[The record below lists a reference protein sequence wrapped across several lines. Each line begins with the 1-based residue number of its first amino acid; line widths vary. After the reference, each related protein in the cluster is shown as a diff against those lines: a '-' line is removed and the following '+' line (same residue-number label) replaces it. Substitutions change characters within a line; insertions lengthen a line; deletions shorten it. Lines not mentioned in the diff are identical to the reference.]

1 VDRGEFNST
10 LSEVD
15 AALKQFQSR
24 SAFWEW
30 RFRMLKARILVSRS
44 QAEDALSV
52 LQPEPP
58 PALASTEIPEQ
69 RLLYRGIAHRY
80 VQQFAEAE
88 QDLETARKLA
98 EPLGSFYTCQ
108 FLIADAALSVEE
120 SKDDRAEADYRAAL
134 SLARR
139 DRLLRLESAALADWG
154 RLATKQR
161 HFDESLDLSGAA
173 LKLAQS
179 LDLRGNIATILGN
192 LGWSYAELGDFEA
205 SRDYFK
211 QSAEASARSGMSG
224 YSAYW
229 FTGLANAYMALGE
242 YSAAEELSQDTLKKA
257 QKLGDAETSV
267 LCLNILAD
275 TMLRTNR
282 LPDAERYNRQAQTI
296 EAAAK
301 DSSAVLDTVTL
312 AAEIA
317 AANGRSSVAEELF
330 GSILADSSSE
340 PQLRWKAEAGIAQ
353 VRDAKG
359 QFAEAERH
367 YLRAINIIEK
377 ARRSIHHDELRLS
390 FLSSGIAVYGD
401 YIDFLIRRDRPGDAL
416 EQAELSRARTL
427 EEGLSSNEQTLPAR
441 VAPQP
446 EPRHL
451 AQRLKATLLFY
462 WLGEHRSYLW
472 AVTPSRTTHFYL
484 PAAAQID
491 PLVQSYREA
500 LLGPRDP
507 LETANPDGRR
517 LYELLVQPA
526 AKLIPKGNRVI
537 LLPDGSLYA
546 LNFETLIVPQPK
558 PHFWIEDV
566 SLASASSLT
575 MLASASARP
584 APKEKNLFLV
594 GDTLSPNAD
603 FPALPQAHA
612 EMQNIERY
620 FPAQRREILSGSE
633 ATPAAYLSSK
643 PGQFAFLHFVT
654 HGTASRAQPLESA
667 VILSQD
673 KNDDSYK
680 LYARD
685 IVKSRLSAYL
695 VTISAC
701 NGAGTRAYSGEGL
714 VGLSWA
720 FLRAGAH
727 NVIGA
732 LWEVSDASTP
742 QLMDKL
748 YDGLSHGE
756 DPASALRAAKLSL
769 LHSDSVFRKPYY
781 WAPFQLY
788 AGS

>member
-1 VDRGEFNST
+1 
-10 LSEVD
+10 
-15 AALKQFQSR
+15 
-24 SAFWEW
+24 
-30 RFRMLKARILVSRS
+30 MLRARILVSRS
-44 QAEDALSV
+44 QGEDALSV

-88 QDLETARKLA
+88 QDFATARQLA
-98 EPLGSFYTCQ
+98 EPLGPFYTCQ
-108 FLIADAALSVEE
+108 FLIADAALSVDE

-134 SLARR
+134 TLARR
-139 DRLLRLESAALADWG
+139 NRLPRLESATLADWG

-161 HFDESLDLSGAA
+161 HFDESLDLSDAA
-173 LKLAQS
+173 LKLARS
-179 LDLRGNIATILGN
+179 MDLQGNIATILGN

-229 FTGLANAYMALGE
+229 FTGLANAYMALGD
-242 YSAAEELSQDTLKKA
+242 YSSAENLAQDTLTRA

-267 LCLNILAD
+267 LCLNILSD

-282 LPDAERYNRQAQTI
+282 LADAERFNKQAQTI

-301 DSSAVLDTVTL
+301 NSPGALDTLILT
-312 AAEIA
+312 AQIA
-317 AANGRSSVAEELF
+317 AANGRTSDAEALF
-330 GSILADSSSE
+330 RTVLVDSAAE
-340 PQLRWKAEAGIAQ
+340 PQSRWRAEAGIAQ
-353 VRDAKG
+353 VREAGG

-367 YLRAINIIEK
+367 YLQAIAISEK
-377 ARRSIHHDELRLS
+377 ARGSIHQDELRLA
-390 FLSSGIAVYGD
+390 FLSNDIAVYD
-401 YIDFLIRRDRPGDAL
+401 EYINLLIRRNRPGDAL

-427 EEGLSSNEQTLPAR
+427 EEGLSSDQRALPAR

-446 EPRHL
+446 KPRQI
-451 AQRLKATLLFY
+451 AQRLNATLLFY

-472 AVTPSRTTHFYL
+472 VVTPFRTANFIL

-491 PLVQSYREA
+491 PLVQAYREA

-507 LETANPDGRR
+507 LENANSEGRQ

-526 AKLIPKGNRVI
+526 AKLIPKGTRVI
-537 LLPDGSLYA
+537 LLPDGSLYR
-546 LNFETLIVPQPK
+546 LNFETLIDSQPK

-566 SLASASSLT
+566 TLASASSLT
-575 MLASASARP
+575 MLASAAARP
-584 APKEKNLFLV
+584 TSKEKNLFLV
-594 GDTLSPNAD
+594 GNTLSPNAD
-603 FPALPQAHA
+603 FPALPQAST
-612 EMQNIERY
+612 EMRDVEKY
-620 FPAQRREILSGSE
+620 FLPQRREILSGIN
-633 ATPAAYLSSK
+633 ATPAAYLGGAPEK
-643 PGQFAFLHFVT
+643 YAYLHFVT
-654 HGTASRAQPLESA
+654 HGIASRARPLESA
-667 VILSQD
+667 VILSKDQD
-673 KNDDSYK
+673 DDSYK

-685 IVKSRLSAYL
+685 IVKRRLSAYL

-732 LWEVSDASTP
+732 LWEVSDTSTP

-748 YDGLSHGE
+748 YDGLSRGE
-756 DPASALRAAKLSL
+756 DPASALRDAKLSL

-788 AGS
+788 VGS

>member
-1 VDRGEFNST
+1 
-10 LSEVD
+10 
-15 AALKQFQSR
+15 
-24 SAFWEW
+24 
-30 RFRMLKARILVSRS
+30 MLRARILVSRS
-44 QAEDALSV
+44 QGEDALSV

-88 QDLETARKLA
+88 QDFATARQLA
-98 EPLGSFYTCQ
+98 EPLGPFYTCQ
-108 FLIADAALSVEE
+108 FLIADAALSVDE

-134 SLARR
+134 TLARR
-139 DRLLRLESAALADWG
+139 NSLPRLESATLADWG
-154 RLATKQR
+154 RLATKDR

-173 LKLAQS
+173 LKLAR
-179 LDLRGNIATILGN
+179 LMDLQGNIATILGN

-229 FTGLANAYMALGE
+229 FTGLANAYMALGD
-242 YSAAEELSQDTLKKA
+242 YSSAEDLARDTLTKA

-267 LCLNILAD
+267 LCLNILSD

-282 LPDAERYNRQAQTI
+282 LADAERFNKQAQTI

-301 DSSAVLDTVTL
+301 NSPGALDTLTL
-312 AAEIA
+312 TAQIA
-317 AANGRSSVAEELF
+317 AANGRTSDAEALFRSV
-330 GSILADSSSE
+330 LADPAAE
-340 PQLRWKAEAGIAQ
+340 PLSRWKAEAGIAQ
-353 VRDAKG
+353 VREARG

-367 YLRAINIIEK
+367 YLQAIDIIEK
-377 ARRSIHHDELRLS
+377 ARGSIHHDELRLT

-401 YIDFLIRRDRPGDAL
+401 YIDFLIRRNRPGDAL

-427 EEGLSSNEQTLPAR
+427 EEGLSSDQRALHAR
-441 VAPQP
+441 VASQP
-446 EPRHL
+446 KPKQIAR
-451 AQRLKATLLFY
+451 RLKATLLFY
-462 WLGEHRSYLW
+462 WLGEYRSYLW
-472 AVTPSRTTHFYL
+472 VVTPSRTANFIL

-491 PLVQSYREA
+491 PLVQAYREA

-507 LETANPDGRR
+507 LENANSVGQQ

-526 AKLIPKGNRVI
+526 GNLIPKGTRVI
-537 LLPDGSLYA
+537 LLPDGSLYG
-546 LNFETLIVPQPK
+546 LNFETLIDSQPK

-566 SLASASSLT
+566 TLASASSLT
-575 MLASASARP
+575 MLASAAARP
-584 APKEKNLFLV
+584 TSKEKNLFLV
-594 GDTLSPNAD
+594 GNTLSPNAD
-603 FPALPQAHA
+603 FPALPQAST
-612 EMQNIERY
+612 EMRDVEKY
-620 FPAQRREILSGSE
+620 FLPQRREILSGIN
-633 ATPAAYLSSK
+633 ATPSAYLGGAPEK
-643 PGQFAFLHFVT
+643 YAYLHFVT
-654 HGTASRAQPLESA
+654 HGIASRARPLESA
-667 VILSQD
+667 VILSKDQD
-673 KNDDSYK
+673 DDSYK

-685 IVKSRLSAYL
+685 IVKRRLSAYL

-732 LWEVSDASTP
+732 LWEVSDTSTP

-756 DPASALRAAKLSL
+756 DPASALRDAKLSL

-788 AGS
+788 VGS

>member
-1 VDRGEFNST
+1 MDRGEFNST
-10 LSEVD
+10 LPEVD
-15 AALKQFQSR
+15 TALKQFQSR

-30 RFRMLKARILVSRS
+30 RFRVLKARILVSRS
-44 QAEDALSV
+44 QAENALSV

-58 PALASTEIPEQ
+58 PALATTEIPEQ

-88 QDLETARKLA
+88 QDLATARKLA
-98 EPLGSFYTCQ
+98 EPLGAFYTCQ
-108 FLIADAALSVEE
+108 FLIADADLSVDE

-139 DRLLRLESAALADWG
+139 NRLLRLESAALADWG

-173 LKLAQS
+173 LNLAQS
-179 LDLRGNIATILGN
+179 LDLRGNVATILGN
-192 LGWSYAELGDFEA
+192 LGWSYADLGDFEA
-205 SRDYFK
+205 SRDFFK

-296 EAAAK
+296 EATAK
-301 DSSAVLDTVTL
+301 DSSAALDTVTL

-317 AANGRSSVAEELF
+317 AANGRSSVAEKLF
-330 GSILADSSSE
+330 GSILADSSSK
-340 PQLRWKAEAGIAQ
+340 PQSRWKAEAGIAK

-367 YLRAINIIEK
+367 YLRAISIIEK

-427 EEGLSSNEQTLPAR
+427 EEGLSSDEQTMPAR
-441 VAPQP
+441 VTPQP

-484 PAAAQID
+484 PGTAQID

-507 LETANPDGRR
+507 LETANPDGRK

-575 MLASASARP
+575 MLASASARS

-612 EMQNIERY
+612 EMQDIEKY
-620 FPAQRREILSGSE
+620 FPVQRREILSGSG

-643 PGQFAFLHFVT
+643 PGEFAFLHFVT
-654 HGTASRAQPLESA
+654 HGTASRARPLESA

-685 IVKSRLSAYL
+685 IVKRRLSAYL